1 MHMKLSSLQF
11 ARRRSSTHDTS
22 LWHLRAG
29 CALDNDGDGT
39 DAQLGLD
46 LLVHTPQTPA
56 GRQRAEAALG
66 CTTPRPVVLRARCCA
81 GSAWER
87 LASP

>member
-1 MHMKLSSLQF
+1 MHMKLSRLQF

-29 CALDNDGDGT
+29 CALDGDGT
-39 DAQLGLD
+39 DAQLELD
-46 LLVHTPQTPA
+46 LFVHTPQTPA
-56 GRQRAEAALG
+56 GSQRAEAALG
-66 CTTPRPVVLRARCCA
+66 CTTTRPVVLRARCCA

-87 LASP
+87 LASH